1 MTHPSFA
8 SLLDYVE
15 GSLSPEARAA
25 IDEHL
30 AGPCS
35 QCSAELSRIRAAL
48 DALVNDDT
56 AAPSEETLRRAVAA
70 FRARPAAPPRARVA
84 AILVFD
90 NYRQSPLAAVRGPAA
105 RARQLLFTA
114 EGLDIDLQI
123 TVTEGGATLVGQ
135 ILGGERPSMVRL
147 CRAGEVLDDVGPDSL
162 GRFAFR
168 PVPLG
173 QYDLVIEFDSREVAI
188 EGLEIDD
195 AG

>member
-1 MTHPSFA
+1 MAHPSFA

-15 GSLSPEARAA
+15 DSLPREARAA

-35 QCSAELSRIRAAL
+35 QCSVELSRIRAAL
-48 DALVNDDT
+48 GALANDDT
-56 AAPSEETLRRAVAA
+56 VAPPEETLRRAVAA
-70 FRARPAAPPRARVA
+70 FRARPAAPPRVRIA
-84 AILVFD
+84 AMLVFD
-90 NYRQSPLAAVRGPAA
+90 NYRQSSLAVVRGPAA

-123 TVTEGGATLVGQ
+123 HFAEGGATLVGQ
-135 ILGGERPSMVRL
+135 ILGGERPSIVRL
-147 CRAGEVLDDVGPDSL
+147 HRAGEVIDDVGADSF

-173 QYDLVIEFDSREVAI
+173 NYDLVIEFDSREVAI
-188 EGLEIDD
+188 VGLEIHD

>member
-15 GSLSPEARAA
+15 GSLPPEARAA

-35 QCSAELSRIRAAL
+35 QCSVELSRIRAAL
-48 DALVNDDT
+48 GALANDDT
-56 AAPSEETLRRAVAA
+56 VAPPEETLRRAVAA
-70 FRARPAAPPRARVA
+70 FRARPAAPPRVRIA

-90 NYRQSPLAAVRGPAA
+90 NYRQSSLAAVRGPAA

-123 TVTEGGATLVGQ
+123 TFAEGGATLVGQ
-135 ILGGERPSMVRL
+135 ILGQGQPSIVRL
-147 CRAGEVLDDVGPDSL
+147 HRAGEVLDDVGADAF

-168 PVPLG
+168 PIPQG
-173 QYDLVIEFDSREVAI
+173 KYDLVIEFDSREVAI
-188 EGLEIDD
+188 EGLEIHD